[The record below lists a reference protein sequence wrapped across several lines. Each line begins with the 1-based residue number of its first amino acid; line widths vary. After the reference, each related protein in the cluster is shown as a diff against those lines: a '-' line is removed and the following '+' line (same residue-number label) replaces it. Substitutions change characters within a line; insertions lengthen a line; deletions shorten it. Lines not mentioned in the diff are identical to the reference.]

1 MCSRSQLGRVDGD
14 GRGGSIMRQHV
25 ICADNRVRALSRLTA
40 SGYRV
45 LGEEKTRSGRDFDS
59 MNERH
64 SYDEEEVGSRSA
76 ASSKRR
82 GKRKRGSG

>member
-1 MCSRSQLGRVDGD
+1 M
-14 GRGGSIMRQHV
+14 MRQHV

-45 LGEEKTRSGRDFDS
+45 LGEEKTRS
-59 MNERH
+59 ERH

>member
-1 MCSRSQLGRVDGD
+1 
-14 GRGGSIMRQHV
+14 MRQHV

-45 LGEEKTRSGRDFDS
+45 LGEEKKDEKWARFRQP

-64 SYDEEEVGSRSA
+64 SYDEEEVGARSA
-76 ASSKRR
+76 ASSKRS